1 MSNRAAQVP
10 ATTGALSIDTL
21 CTALAATAGK
31 AGLPSVNVYLTG
43 CNINNGGQQIV
54 GNSNMAV
61 GLNNGNLQVG
71 QNTCGTDSQALA
83 ATIRAQA
90 ATIAAQQ
97 RTIDRL
103 ISMLEK
109 AAAAQLDT
117 STKPRGRKM
126 KPAAG
131 ASS

>member
-1 MSNRAAQVP
+1 MKDSKAL
-10 ATTGALSIDTL
+10 ATTP
-21 CTALAATAGK
+21 AATIQAP
-31 AGLPSVNVYLTG
+31 AATLPAATGQAARPIYNVVHLNG
-43 CNINNGGQQIV
+43 CHNILNLGGVQQI
-54 GNSNMAV
+54 
-61 GLNNGNLQVG
+61 G
-71 QNTCGTDSQALA
+71 QNSFGAGPGTDSQALA

-90 ATIAAQQ
+90 ETIAAQQ

-117 STKPRGRKM
+117 STKPRCRKM
-126 KPAAG
+126 KPAGG